1 MEKEIELIPFL
12 EGVMKRTTKHYQEDL
27 NIDFQRLKEA
37 AKDPGDEHVFYWMAR
52 PCGTW
57 IVTERDAFLEGS
69 SGHTVWTYYDNMAK
83 GIQAYR
89 VVVTGIRDDM
99 PLGTVRKLNYPEQ
112 VKRVKAHALPAVKVE
127 ITFMSGQRRE
137 VPVEKYPHERKR
149 LFTEYGISRYVRY
162 CPENEA
168 ELDRVLAAEL
178 DRVLAAEHCCPK
190 KPRAKS
196 AKKPPQHGA
205 R

>member
-1 MEKEIELIPFL
+1 MENKIELIPFL
-12 EGVMKRTTKHYQEDL
+12 EGVMKRTTKHYQEDF
-27 NIDFQRLKEA
+27 NFDCKRLQDA
-37 AKDPGDEHVFYWMAR
+37 ARDPEDNHVFYWMAR

-57 IVTERDAFLEGS
+57 IVTERDAFLKGS
-69 SGHTVWTYYDNMAK
+69 SGHTIWTHYANMTE

-89 VVVTGIRDDM
+89 VVVTGIRDNV

-112 VKRVKAHALPAVKVE
+112 VKRVEAHALRAVKVE
-127 ITFMSGQRRE
+127 ITFMTGQRQE
-137 VPVEKYPHERKR
+137 VPAERYSHERER
-149 LFTEYGISRYVRY
+149 LFTEYGTARYVRY

-168 ELDRVLAAEL
+168 DL
-178 DRVLAAEHCCPK
+178 DRVLAAEHCCQK

-196 AKKPPQHGA
+196 AKKPPQHGG